1 VGGVFADQTRKSTEY
16 HRRKCLMPAPASN
29 LNSFARKAPPRGLLR
44 WLPGL
49 RLWRTYQRSWLAK
62 DAVAGLVLTAVLVP
76 VGMGYSEAAG
86 LPALYGLYAT
96 IVPLLAYALFGPS
109 RILVLGPDSALAGL
123 IAAAVLPLAGGN
135 AERAVALAG
144 MMAVLSGGLCIVAGL
159 ARFGFITEL
168 LSKPIRY
175 GYLNGIAL
183 TVLIGQLPKVL
194 GFSVHGESLLARA
207 HGLVQ
212 GILQSQTNLVTC
224 AIGGSCLFVILAFKR
239 WVPKVPGVLIAVVGA
254 TIVVGQFDLAGQAG
268 VSAVGPLPQ
277 GLPAFRVPAVSV
289 SELSSLLAAAVAIAL
304 MSFAET
310 SVLARTFALRVGEE
324 TDDNQ
329 ELIALG
335 AANLAAGFFQGFP
348 VSSSASRTPVAESA
362 GAKTQ
367 ITGVVGA
374 VCIGLLLI
382 FAPALLRNLPH
393 AALAAVVISACLG
406 LVEVPGVTRLYR
418 LRRGEFVLSIVCF
431 LGVAL
436 LGVVTGIFIS
446 IGLALLAFIWRA
458 WRPYAAVLGRVDGV
472 SGWHDLSRHPEARRI
487 PGLLL
492 FRWDAPLFF
501 ANAQAFHEQVRR
513 AVAAAPTRTHW
524 VVVAAE
530 PVTDVDITAA
540 DALLALDAE
549 LHQAGMDLFFAEMK
563 GPVKDRLKHYG
574 LFARLGAENFF
585 PTIEQAVD
593 RYLATHPVEWRDGD
607 ETKGSR

>member
-1 VGGVFADQTRKSTEY
+1 
-16 HRRKCLMPAPASN
+16 MPAPASN
-29 LNSFARKAPPRGLLR
+29 LNPFARKAPPRGLLR

-62 DAVAGLVLTAVLVP
+62 DAVAGLALTAVLVP

-207 HGLVQ
+207 QGLVQ
-212 GILQSQTNLVTC
+212 GVLQSQTNLVTC

-239 WVPKVPGVLIAVVGA
+239 WAPKVPGVLIAVIGA

-277 GLPAFRVPAVSV
+277 GLPAFRVPAVSL

-362 GAKTQ
+362 GARTQ
-367 ITGVVGA
+367 LTGVVGA
-374 VCIGLLLI
+374 VCIGLLLL

-393 AALAAVVISACLG
+393 AALAAVVISACLA

-501 ANAQAFHEQVRR
+501 ANAQAFHEQVLR

>member
-1 VGGVFADQTRKSTEY
+1 
-16 HRRKCLMPAPASN
+16 MPAPASN
-29 LNSFARKAPPRGLLR
+29 LNPFARKAPPRGLLR

-49 RLWRTYQRSWLAK
+49 RLWRTYQGSWLSK
-62 DAVAGLVLTAVLVP
+62 DVVAGLVLTAVLVP

-123 IAAAVLPLAGGN
+123 IAAAVLPLASGN

-224 AIGGSCLFVILAFKR
+224 AIGGSCLFLILALKR
-239 WVPKVPGVLIAVVGA
+239 WAPKVPGVLIAVIGA

-277 GLPAFRVPAVSV
+277 GLPAFRVPAVSL

-362 GAKTQ
+362 GARTQ
-367 ITGVVGA
+367 LTGVVGA

-393 AALAAVVISACLG
+393 AALAAVVISACLA

-472 SGWHDLSRHPEARRI
+472 RGWHDLSRHPEARRI

-501 ANAQAFHEQVRR
+501 ANAQAFHEQVLR

-607 ETKGSR
+607 EAKGSR